1 MTRIELDTRI
11 AQLNADFVQERS
23 SIDRTIIQHRVAIEE
38 LCKIHDKEVAEHKV
52 AILNH
57 QAYLSE
63 LKATHERKKAEVLTA
78 YEREHE
84 EEE

>member
-11 AQLNADFVQERS
+11 AQLNADFVQERTL
-23 SIDRTIIQHRVAIEE
+23 INRTIIQHSVAIKE

-84 EEE
+84 DEE